1 MPYSFCQFNSFCTI
15 TSCRENNKLKKAAID
30 IIEPKI
36 KRSTI
41 IPLKKQ
47 IDAAAKLQAAIKRIE
62 PNKLLSR
69 QMEICLE
76 NQYEKIDKKVPL
88 IQAVIKRK
96 LVLKK

>member
-15 TSCRENNKLKKAAID
+15 TYCRENNKLKKAAID

-41 IPLKKQ
+41 TPLKKQ
-47 IDAAAKLQAAIKRIE
+47 IDAATRLQAAIKRIE
-62 PNKLLSR
+62 PNKLLAR

-96 LVLKK
+96 LALKK